1 MIWKLS
7 ALTPT
12 WREGL
17 QKGNGGAWC
26 FYPPAGEL
34 KSPGS
39 RVRMMGRLALDP
51 GASIGPHMHTENEEV
66 YIILSGSGRYLD
78 GGEYHD
84 VGPGDVTLT
93 SPEGPHALENTGTEP
108 LVFVALVAEK
118 ES

>member
-1 MIWKLS
+1 
-7 ALTPT
+7 
-12 WREGL
+12 
-17 QKGNGGAWC
+17 
-26 FYPPAGEL
+26 
-34 KSPGS
+34 
-39 RVRMMGRLALDP
+39 
-51 GASIGPHMHTENEEV
+51 MHTENEEV

-108 LVFVALVAEK
+108 LVFVALFAEK